1 MKEDPNIFVTLT
13 KDGTT
18 FSVFRGHE
26 DGFDSDFF
34 IKASGRLNFIRGIQ
48 SFDAYLLK
56 SSSYFM
62 MLKYVLRGPF
72 TVIEE
77 GEKYLFEPSTNG
89 WSVKHEDI
97 DFELNGEKEVLDII
111 SATTKVED
119 VLKAQKVDEL
129 MTEESKE
136 ALSALS
142 EMMSKNI
149 FDDKTFGKIEKYA
162 EEAND
167 ERVKDMLRIVQKHFR
182 KTPHL
187 KESDVHIRIIE

>member
-1 MKEDPNIFVTLT
+1 MKEDNVFLTLE

-18 FSVFRGHE
+18 FMVFRGHE

-56 SSSYFM
+56 SRSYFM
-62 MLKYVLRGPF
+62 MLKYVMRGPF

-77 GEKYLFEPSTNG
+77 GEEYLFEPSLRG
-89 WSVKHEDI
+89 WLVKHGDES
-97 DFELNGEKEVLDII
+97 FELKGDKEVLDII
-111 SATTKVED
+111 SASNNVKD
-119 VLKAQKVDEL
+119 VLGAQKVAEL
-129 MTEESKE
+129 ITEESKK
-136 ALSALS
+136 ALSVLS
-142 EMMSKNI
+142 EMISENV
-149 FDDKTFGKIEKYA
+149 FDHETYERVGRYA

-182 KTPHL
+182 KTPDS
-187 KESDVHIRIIE
+187 EGSEVNIRIVE

>member
-1 MKEDPNIFVTLT
+1 MGEGNIFRTLE

-18 FSVFRGHE
+18 FTVFRGHE

-56 SSSYFM
+56 SGSYFM
-62 MLKYVLRGPF
+62 MLKYVTRGPF

-77 GEKYLFEPSTNG
+77 GEEYLFEPSLGG
-89 WSVKHEDI
+89 WLVKHGEQS
-97 DFELNGEKEVLDII
+97 FELKGDREVLDII
-111 SATTKVED
+111 SASTNVKE
-119 VLKAQKVDEL
+119 VLGAQKIAEL
-129 MTEESKE
+129 ITEESKK

-142 EMMSKNI
+142 DMISENL
-149 FDDKTFGKIEKYA
+149 FDHEIYARIERYA
-162 EEAND
+162 EEVND

-182 KTPHL
+182 ERPDSE
-187 KESDVHIRIIE
+187 ESDVDIRVIE